1 MFIVANTGE
10 QMKAKQF
17 GGMMNTFA
25 QNKDYI
31 IKDIGEEFECLF
43 QEGSLDIQVGTGQ
56 AIIGGRSITAE
67 ESNTLSLQANSTI
80 YLCLRIDLSQV
91 EGQVGMLYAN
101 TSSEIEQGNLND
113 DSSAIRDLL
122 LAIITTDS
130 NGITNIEDKRTIQ
143 SSAGVSSY
151 VGKVEINNL
160 QTESEM
166 KAIFGEDT
174 SWTLLASELPIGKN
188 VFGNGKSL
196 GISDNTYIGGTLG
209 NFPSNNDKGLY
220 IAYTKNAM
228 GKDVGASASFG
239 LEGTITKIM
248 GVITK
253 SQLDNGAYPYSYTGL
268 EMQSITINLW
278 LRIA

>member
-1 MFIVANTGE
+1 MAFIVANTGE

-130 NGITNIEDKRTIQ
+130 NGITDVEDKRTIQ
-143 SSAGVSSY
+143 ATAGVSSY

-174 SWTLLASELPIGKN
+174 SWQLLAGELPIGHN
-188 VFGNGKSL
+188 VFGNGIGL
-196 GISDNTYIGGTLG
+196 GLTDGSVIGSMGTNNQAEHNIAFVSQFGKELG
-209 NFPSNNDKGLY
+209 TRSTLTQHNGVTGL
-220 IAYTKNAM
+220 
-228 GKDVGASASFG
+228 
-239 LEGTITKIM
+239 ITKA
-248 GVITK
+248 
-253 SQLDNGAYPYSYTGL
+253 QLDNGEYPYSYTGL